1 MSRNALIHRMTILSV
16 AIAAAPLPALADA
29 DAPVL
34 LDRFYVSADLQSS
47 AVDFD
52 VRWDYDDESRGR
64 EVGFGELGLA
74 HVTGHMWEAGATLGG
89 VHRFEAFGWNF
100 GDKGFGRLP
109 NEVVVH
115 GNTVAAGTRV
125 NSYLNVNTQGIAY
138 TWFFNRGERHAFGVG
153 VGAVRYELTGQADF
167 NVAGFP
173 GSFIIDNH
181 FGEKI
186 DMPIVRAEYVRAFA
200 EKWRFVA
207 DASYAHR
214 GSDNAKGRG
223 TEANAGIEFLPVRH
237 LSLAV
242 RYNHARV
249 DLDLRGRPPE
259 ETSAADPDYWGAM
272 RMRHSGPQLIASLRF

>member
-16 AIAAAPLPALADA
+16 AIAAAPLSALADA
-29 DAPVL
+29 PAP

-74 HVTGHMWEAGATLGG
+74 HITGHMWEAGATLGG

-125 NSYLNVNTQGIAY
+125 NSYLNVNMQGLAY

-186 DMPIVRAEYVRAFA
+186 DMPMVRAEYVRTFG

-237 LSLAV
+237 LSIAV
-242 RYNHARV
+242 RYNHTRV
-249 DLDLRGRPPE
+249 DLDLQGRRPE

-272 RMRHSGPQLIASLRF
+272 HMRHSGPQLIASLRF